1 MKKTEIYILSG
12 FLGSGKTTL
21 LRQLL
26 QQEREDNRLVG
37 VIMNEAGTI
46 SIDSHEVPEGTPLKE
61 LLDGCVCCS
70 LQGKFE
76 NQLQEL
82 LETYQLDAI
91 YIETTGVAHPVEV
104 LDSCLSPVF
113 ADKLSI
119 RGIITVFDAVRWQE
133 RDRMNNKMQKLMI
146 EQLRH
151 ADLIIVNKT
160 EGLSEASL
168 ATLLFEI
175 QPFNPKAN
183 WLLSSVLS
191 INPADV
197 RRMNFSKKE
206 SHLKSDIHK
215 DLHIKTFVYTFKNPV
230 QIEVFESWLETIP
243 DNVYRIKGFL
253 QFIDSPLPVAF
264 QYAYGGPIYFP
275 TENNAVPLTLVFIGD
290 ELDHQTIYDQ
300 LQQMEGIPNSN

>member
-26 QQEREDNRLVG
+26 KQEHEDHRLVG

-46 SIDSHEVPEGTPLKE
+46 SIDSHEIPEGTPLKE

-82 LETYQLDAI
+82 LESYHLDAI

-104 LDSCLSPVF
+104 LDSCLSPAF
-113 ADKLSI
+113 AEKLAI
-119 RGIITVFDAVRWQE
+119 RGIVTVFDALRWQE
-133 RDRMNNKMQKLMI
+133 RDRMSNKMKKLMI

-160 EGLSEASL
+160 ENLPEASM

-175 QPFNPKAN
+175 QPYNPKAK
-183 WLLSSVLS
+183 WLLTSVTN

-197 RRMNFSKKE
+197 KRMNVSKKE
-206 SHLKSDIHK
+206 THHHAHIHE
-215 DLHIKTFVYTFKNPV
+215 DLHIKTYVHTFHRPV
-230 QIEVFESWLETIP
+230 EKTLFDAWLETIP
-243 DNVYRIKGFL
+243 DNIYRIKGFL
-253 QFIDSPLPVAF
+253 QFSGSPLPTAF

-275 TENNAVPLTLVFIGD
+275 TDDNNVPWNLVFIGD
-290 ELDHQTIYDQ
+290 DLDHQLIYDQ
-300 LQQMEGIPNSN
+300 LQQMEGI